1 MPATAARAPYWGN
14 APTYSAD
21 FYGSEPY
28 YDEFSV
34 YQPGVV
40 NDGDV
45 DLVIEQSTNWP
56 NYNTPVR
63 VVSIDL
69 GHSMNLTGYDYIDV
83 YCEGSAVSPTIK
95 VAGDEISITG
105 LYCQDGGDG
114 NSTIDVSVYARGLYG
129 TTDSYFFSGERTE
142 GQYRTNDNRRTK
154 EYTWRIYANDFDFS
168 LWD

>member
-1 MPATAARAPYWGN
+1 MRKTTMAAMAAAALIVGAAVPATAARAPDWGN
-14 APTYSAD
+14 APTFSAD

-28 YDEFSV
+28 
-34 YQPGVV
+34 
-40 NDGDV
+40 
-45 DLVIEQSTNWP
+45 
-56 NYNTPVR
+56 
-63 VVSIDL
+63 
-69 GHSMNLTGYDYIDV
+69 
-83 YCEGSAVSPTIK
+83 
-95 VAGDEISITG
+95 SITG